1 MGSADP
7 ATGGRALRF
16 GPYRL
21 EGPEGLL
28 WRRGR
33 VVRLPPKAT
42 SVLWGLASRAG
53 QLVTKQAL
61 LELGWPGI
69 AVGEAVLTVSIRALR
84 QILGDDPG
92 QPRFIETV
100 HRRGYRFVARV
111 ETNADEQTPPTS
123 TMAAAVP
130 LADPSVEIA
139 PRPAYACVGRD
150 AELARLRQAFEAAVR
165 GHRQTVFVAGEPGIG
180 KTSLIDAFVANLRGG
195 SPVRVGR
202 GQCVEQ
208 YGAGEPY
215 LPLLELLGELGAG
228 PGAAEVVTALRQ
240 HAPSW
245 LAHLPALLSGAERD
259 ALRHQVE
266 DFTRP
271 RMLRELADLADAL
284 AAACPLLWILEDL
297 HWSDASTVEALAI
310 IARRRTRAPLLVVGS
325 YRPAELILR
334 QHPFKAAKEE
344 LRGHGLCS
352 EVVLGPLRAAAVADY
367 LARRT
372 PGAPAPPD
380 VTLFVQRRTQGHPLF
395 MAALADYLVA
405 EDMLVGPATP
415 ARGER
420 LAAMATEVP
429 EEVQAFIEAQV
440 GQLNPRERAILETA
454 SAVGTRFGADSVAA
468 ALGSEPTEIEAV
480 CDALAARGQ
489 FLEDGGIAE
498 WPDGTTRSEY
508 QFRHAMYHA
517 TLYGRLGSGRLARL
531 HRAIGLQLERAWG
544 ERASEM
550 ATELAL
556 HFEWGRDVARA
567 VGYRRQAATNALQRW
582 AYPEALDHVARGL
595 QLIGTGAPGPDQRA
609 QERELQI
616 LRGSALI
623 VTSGPGSPDVARAF
637 ERARELCGPEE
648 DHSRLFRV
656 LRGQWVSHV
665 ARGQVRAA
673 HGVGEE
679 LLELGRRQGNA
690 TLLVEAHRAL
700 ASPCF
705 YLGELGA
712 ARAHAEQG
720 LALYSPRDHRP
731 LGWPVDPAVACLDY
745 AAYSLWHLGY
755 ADQALATISRAV
767 ALARELAQAH
777 AEAMARY
784 MAAVVRQ
791 LRREVAA
798 AQSEAA
804 AAVQL
809 SVDGGFP
816 LYEAWGRA
824 VYGWAL
830 AIQGQGEEG
839 LRQMDRSLRETEAIG
854 AELRRPYFL
863 ARLAE
868 AHACVGQ
875 IEDGDRLLRKAV
887 EAMDRSEERV
897 WDAEVHRLQG
907 DLALRA
913 AGIEGPPGWSTPRG
927 REAAASPG
935 ARSARGQP
943 CRRGGREVRAAE
955 SHGEA
960 CFRRAL
966 DVARRQG
973 ARSLELRAATSLARL
988 WHRQGRRAEAR
999 DLLEPVYTWFTE
1011 GFATADLAEARQLAE
1026 TLA

>member
-1 MGSADP
+1 M
-7 ATGGRALRF
+7 
-16 GPYRL
+16 
-21 EGPEGLL
+21 
-28 WRRGR
+28 
-33 VVRLPPKAT
+33 
-42 SVLWGLASRAG
+42 LWGLASRAG

-380 VTLFVQRRTQGHPLF
+380 VTLFVQRRSQGHPLF

-480 CDALAARGQ
+480 CD
-489 FLEDGGIAE
+489 
-498 WPDGTTRSEY
+498 
-508 QFRHAMYHA
+508 
-517 TLYGRLGSGRLARL
+517 
-531 HRAIGLQLERAWG
+531 
-544 ERASEM
+544 
-550 ATELAL
+550 
-556 HFEWGRDVARA
+556 
-567 VGYRRQAATNALQRW
+567 
-582 AYPEALDHVARGL
+582 
-595 QLIGTGAPGPDQRA
+595 
-609 QERELQI
+609 
-616 LRGSALI
+616 
-623 VTSGPGSPDVARAF
+623 
-637 ERARELCGPEE
+637 
-648 DHSRLFRV
+648 
-656 LRGQWVSHV
+656 
-665 ARGQVRAA
+665 
-673 HGVGEE
+673 
-679 LLELGRRQGNA
+679 
-690 TLLVEAHRAL
+690 
-700 ASPCF
+700 
-705 YLGELGA
+705 
-712 ARAHAEQG
+712 
-720 LALYSPRDHRP
+720 
-731 LGWPVDPAVACLDY
+731 
-745 AAYSLWHLGY
+745 
-755 ADQALATISRAV
+755 
-767 ALARELAQAH
+767 
-777 AEAMARY
+777 
-784 MAAVVRQ
+784 
-791 LRREVAA
+791 
-798 AQSEAA
+798 
-804 AAVQL
+804 
-809 SVDGGFP
+809 
-816 LYEAWGRA
+816 
-824 VYGWAL
+824 
-830 AIQGQGEEG
+830 
-839 LRQMDRSLRETEAIG
+839 
-854 AELRRPYFL
+854 
-863 ARLAE
+863 
-868 AHACVGQ
+868 
-875 IEDGDRLLRKAV
+875 
-887 EAMDRSEERV
+887 
-897 WDAEVHRLQG
+897 
-907 DLALRA
+907 
-913 AGIEGPPGWSTPRG
+913 
-927 REAAASPG
+927 
-935 ARSARGQP
+935 
-943 CRRGGREVRAAE
+943 
-955 SHGEA
+955 
-960 CFRRAL
+960 
-966 DVARRQG
+966 
-973 ARSLELRAATSLARL
+973 
-988 WHRQGRRAEAR
+988 
-999 DLLEPVYTWFTE
+999 
-1011 GFATADLAEARQLAE
+1011 
-1026 TLA
+1026 